1 MDWITFIIP
10 AIVACMALV
19 LLKLVDEKRRKTKE
33 RSNNQKMS
41 IMMYALTFSATF
53 AFVWGIGFLQRNN
66 KTAGIESGGDASV
79 VDIDKMIEM
88 TDHSGKAPF

>member
-19 LLKLVDEKRRKTKE
+19 LLKLVDEKRRKTKQ
-33 RSNNQKMS
+33 SSNQKMS

-66 KTAGIESGGDASV
+66 KTADIESGGDASIV